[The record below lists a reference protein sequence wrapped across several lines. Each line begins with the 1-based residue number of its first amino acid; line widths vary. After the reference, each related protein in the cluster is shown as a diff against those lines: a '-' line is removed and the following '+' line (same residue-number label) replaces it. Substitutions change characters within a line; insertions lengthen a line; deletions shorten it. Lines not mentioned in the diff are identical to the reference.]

1 MGPRSYILN
10 RKSILFL
17 FLLVSFVLLLPA
29 TAFAQSVSR
38 DAIVTAAVDKELPT
52 VNITNPTASA
62 TVSGMVNAA
71 ADATDDG
78 GISKVEFYID
88 GFLRITDVS
97 APYTFSWNT
106 ANDGDGSHVVQAIA
120 YDIINNTAAD
130 SITVTVDNPA
140 PPTPQVAPTP
150 TSKEEPEIKIP
161 TPFKRFILID
171 LPDIILV
178 GPGAAAS
185 DFIFG
190 FIIASEISLILLF
203 LFLIFKKRRRKKDE
217 EEKEKQIPPPNKQIA

>member
-10 RKSILFL
+10 RKSLLFL

-78 GISKVEFYID
+78 GITKVEFYID

-106 ANDGDGSHVVQAIA
+106 TNDGDGSHTIQAIA
-120 YDIINNTAAD
+120 YDIINNTATD
-130 SITVTVDNPA
+130 SITVTVAN
-140 PPTPQVAPTP
+140 PTPPIAPTP
-150 TSKEEPEIKIP
+150 PSKEEPEIKIP
-161 TPFKRFILID
+161 TPFRTILID

-190 FIIASEISLILLF
+190 FIIAGEIALILLF
-203 LFLIFKKRRRKKDE
+203 LFLIFKRRKRKKDE